1 MSTWAWAWDT
11 VSPSRSV
18 ALNVI
23 QPANMWPCGVMS
35 VNDSSSA

>member
-1 MSTWAWAWDT
+1 MGSDARISTCTWAT

-23 QPANMWPCGVMS
+23 HPANMWP
-35 VNDSSSA
+35 